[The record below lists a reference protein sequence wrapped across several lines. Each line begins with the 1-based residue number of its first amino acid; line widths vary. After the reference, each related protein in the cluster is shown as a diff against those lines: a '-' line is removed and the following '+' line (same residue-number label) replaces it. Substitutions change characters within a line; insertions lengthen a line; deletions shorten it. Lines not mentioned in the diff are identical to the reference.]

1 MLNIWIFIFII
12 LTISFIY
19 YIILIINNVF
29 IYINSYIYLIDFN
42 KPKNCN
48 FLNYILSKYS
58 IYSIIYNNINSI
70 FTIFTNYWIIIQK

>member
-1 MLNIWIFIFII
+1 MYLYKLTHIF
-12 LTISFIY
+12 
-19 YIILIINNVF
+19 
-29 IYINSYIYLIDFN
+29 LIDFN

-58 IYSIIYNNINSI
+58 IYSIIYNNFNSI